1 MDYSCWKEGIDV
13 TEKRTDLALEA
24 RESFPRNNVEIQGV
38 ILEKR
43 DCLDGKVKIT
53 TVMIRDDA
61 GSRAMRKP
69 KGTYITV
76 ESDLMTEAE
85 GEERDPL
92 LLCIC
97 EQLEKMIRN
106 LKQKSVLI
114 VGLGNREVTSDSL
127 GPKMTDSLF
136 VTRHLKQEFG
146 DSFMKE
152 NHYGCVSAV
161 APGVM
166 AQTGIETEELLQ
178 GIVRKTKPDLVIVVD
193 ALAARSVNRLCK
205 TVQITD
211 TGIAPGA
218 GVGNRRKELTKRS
231 LGVPVVA
238 IGVPT
243 VVDAATIISD
253 HLEHVLEKQG
263 YSEEEIEKFI
273 HEILTGDTDNV
284 MVTPKN
290 IDASVNQLSRDIAN
304 ILNHCFQKRDNY

>member
-1 MDYSCWKEGIDV
+1 MV

-24 RESFPRNNVEIQGV
+24 RESFPRNHVEIQGV
-38 ILEKR
+38 ILEKKK
-43 DCLDGKVKIT
+43 CLGGRAKVT
-53 TVMIRDDA
+53 TVRIEDEA
-61 GSRAMRKP
+61 GSRAMKKP
-69 KGTYITV
+69 KGTYITI
-76 ESDLMTEAE
+76 ESQLMIDGEREDREA
-85 GEERDPL
+85 L

-97 EQLEKMIRN
+97 EQLEKMIHK

-127 GPKMTDSLF
+127 GPRMTDALF
-136 VTRHLKQEFG
+136 VTRHFKQEFG
-146 DSFMKE
+146 SSFMKE
-152 NHYGCVSAV
+152 NQYGCVSAI

-178 GIVRKTKPDLVIVVD
+178 GVVNKTKPDLVIVVD
-193 ALAARSVNRLCK
+193 ALAARSVKRLCT

-218 GVGNRRKELTKRS
+218 GVGNRRKELTKKS

-238 IGVPT
+238 IGIPT
-243 VVDAATIISD
+243 VVDAATIIGD

-263 YSEEEIEKFI
+263 YSEEEIERFI
-273 HEILTGDTDNV
+273 REILTSDTENV

-290 IDASVNQLSRDIAN
+290 IDESVKHLSQDLARV
-304 ILNHCFQKRDNY
+304 LNHCFQKRDNC